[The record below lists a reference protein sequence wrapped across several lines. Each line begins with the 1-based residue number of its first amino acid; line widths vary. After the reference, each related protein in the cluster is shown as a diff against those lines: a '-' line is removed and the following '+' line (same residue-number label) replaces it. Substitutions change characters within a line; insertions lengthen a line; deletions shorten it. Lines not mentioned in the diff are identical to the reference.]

1 MNLFEYGR
9 ALTAIG
15 KNISDISASN
25 KEVFNLPHNLSI
37 NINVYRDTV
46 HKLKKIEAPAIIL
59 SEHLNLIDT
68 FERLI
73 TAYSHQLESVNADG
87 EEINTELFQKGRDIV
102 EKETQN
108 LISIL
113 VKTITLAFNK
123 S

>member
-46 HKLKKIEAPAIIL
+46 HKLKKIEAPAIIF

-73 TAYSHQLESVNADG
+73 TAYSHQLESVNTDG